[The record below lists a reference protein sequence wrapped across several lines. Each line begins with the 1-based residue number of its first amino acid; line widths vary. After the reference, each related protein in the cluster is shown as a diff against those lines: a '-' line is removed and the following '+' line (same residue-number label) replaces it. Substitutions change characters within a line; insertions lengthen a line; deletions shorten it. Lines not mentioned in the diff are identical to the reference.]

1 MYKNEVSTQR
11 KEETRSTVAQ
21 RHDPHFAQLGTAA
34 SHEISQ
40 VALQVLRRLDASSDG
55 VIAGEKDLDISCQQQ
70 RRHATE
76 DSKADFSDL
85 VVGQVDRGDGSV
97 FLRTGRNETT

>member
-1 MYKNEVSTQR
+1 M
-11 KEETRSTVAQ
+11 AQ

-40 VALQVLRRLDASSDG
+40 VALQVLRRLYSSSDS
-55 VIAGEKDLDISCQQQ
+55 VIAGEKDLDVSCQQQ
-70 RRHATE
+70 RRYATE

-85 VVGQVDRGDGSV
+85 VVGQVDRGDGSIV
-97 FLRTGRNETT
+97 LANAQTSTE